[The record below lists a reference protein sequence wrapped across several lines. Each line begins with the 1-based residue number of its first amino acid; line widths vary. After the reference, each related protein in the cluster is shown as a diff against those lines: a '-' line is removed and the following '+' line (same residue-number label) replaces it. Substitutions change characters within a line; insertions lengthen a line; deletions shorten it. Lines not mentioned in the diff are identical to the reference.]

1 MSAPEPRRGRVS
13 AEAEQG
19 SASRCIVAKTP
30 AAGTRKA
37 AKPTPPREPAEAIR
51 EEADQVIDASLHADA
66 ASLCVAHPLAYAVAL
81 VPYLQAAAHVQLI
94 AHYLLEVE
102 RGHITRLII
111 EAPPR
116 HTKTLLTS
124 TIFPAWYLGRHPNRE
139 VILATYGQERAND
152 LGRALRD
159 MISHE
164 THRALF
170 PLSTIRK
177 DQGATKSFG
186 LDAGGQAFAV
196 GIGGPTTGRGAHLF
210 IVDDPIK
217 DRLEADSPRMRQR
230 AVDWFSSVASTRL
243 YPNGA
248 IVLMACMTGD
258 TPVLMADGS
267 EKPLAEIR
275 PGDQVATY
283 DEGELS
289 SSKVMNWTSS
299 GHDQVFKI
307 VTDGG
312 LSVRA
317 NERHPF
323 LVLEEGELKWIRVKD
338 LRPGH
343 ALVRVNG
350 ESGRARPA
358 SARAASSP
366 CLLVDSVGPTTTKS
380 AGPTEFGHLHQTQ
393 HPSELRESSTGTGS
407 LSTSTAELRRGRAA
421 CVQSAGSLPAK
432 TSVRIGAE
440 SSALTTATTQARS
453 EGCSA
458 TTAIC
463 LLDTLKPPLSRW
475 QQRSTSDFTTDL
487 IASIEAMG
495 VEEVFDVQI
504 EGTENFIANGL
515 VSHNTRWHEEDL
527 SGSCLQNMADQGW
540 VRLRLPAIAEDADDP
555 LGRAPG
561 EALWPERFST
571 DVLARMRGIMLPRDW
586 AALYQQ
592 RPAPAEGGRFKR
604 DWFRRHLSKP
614 ERLHVY
620 MAVDWAVT
628 PDGGDKT
635 AIGVWGVDT
644 HGGLYAL
651 DWWTGQVEPDAS
663 IEQFLSM
670 AKRWKPLAAFMASG
684 VLRRALSP
692 AITRA
697 MREQQAFVPISYLS
711 EVADKVTRSTGFAA
725 RASAGL
731 VSFPR
736 GPAWAEEVISELCV
750 FPGAKFD
757 DSVDVCSLMGMAL
770 DAMVDAQRKREPA
783 SGPKP
788 FTFDWATSGAAEEKP
803 TPRTF

>member
-230 AVDWFSSVASTRL
+230 VVDWFSSVASTRL
-243 YPNGA
+243 YPTGA
-248 IVLMACMTGD
+248 IVLMA
-258 TPVLMADGS
+258 
-267 EKPLAEIR
+267 
-275 PGDQVATY
+275 
-283 DEGELS
+283 
-289 SSKVMNWTSS
+289 
-299 GHDQVFKI
+299 
-307 VTDGG
+307 
-312 LSVRA
+312 
-317 NERHPF
+317 
-323 LVLEEGELKWIRVKD
+323 
-338 LRPGH
+338 
-343 ALVRVNG
+343 
-350 ESGRARPA
+350 
-358 SARAASSP
+358 
-366 CLLVDSVGPTTTKS
+366 
-380 AGPTEFGHLHQTQ
+380 
-393 HPSELRESSTGTGS
+393 
-407 LSTSTAELRRGRAA
+407 
-421 CVQSAGSLPAK
+421 
-432 TSVRIGAE
+432 
-440 SSALTTATTQARS
+440 
-453 EGCSA
+453 
-458 TTAIC
+458 
-463 LLDTLKPPLSRW
+463 
-475 QQRSTSDFTTDL
+475 
-487 IASIEAMG
+487 
-495 VEEVFDVQI
+495 
-504 EGTENFIANGL
+504 
-515 VSHNTRWHEEDL
+515 TRWHEEDL
-527 SGSCLQNMADQGW
+527 SGYCLQNMADQGW